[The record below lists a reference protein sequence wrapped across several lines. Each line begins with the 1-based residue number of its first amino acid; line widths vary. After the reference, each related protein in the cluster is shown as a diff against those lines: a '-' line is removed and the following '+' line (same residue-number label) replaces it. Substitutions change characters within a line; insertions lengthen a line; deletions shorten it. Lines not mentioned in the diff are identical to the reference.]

1 MRRALALFLF
11 STAIAAAALAVSLWA
26 LLHQGLSARRKPAAI
41 ESLVARRLRLATVP
55 AEARRASNPV
65 DFSSEA
71 LREARRHFAD
81 HCALCHGNDGSGD
94 TEIGRGLYPPPP
106 DLRRGPTQSLSDG
119 EIFYA
124 IHEGIAFTGMPA
136 WGEPSPAR
144 DLDSWRLV
152 HFIRHLPRIT
162 ADEIAEMEK
171 LNPKSPEERSEEEEA
186 RRFLEGRDTAVGQ
199 AKHLHR

>member
-1 MRRALALFLF
+1 MKRALALFSL

-26 LLHQGLSARRKPAAI
+26 LLRGGSSARRKPAAI
-41 ESLVARRLRLATVP
+41 EALLARRLRLATIP
-55 AEARRASNPV
+55 AAARRASNPV
-65 DFSSEA
+65 AYSAEA
-71 LREARRHFAD
+71 LREGARHFAD

-106 DLRRGPTQSLSDG
+106 DLRREPTQSLSDG
-119 EIFYA
+119 EIFHA

-136 WGEPSPAR
+136 WGEPDPSK

-162 ADEIAEMEK
+162 PDEIAEMEK
-171 LNPKSPEERSEEEEA
+171 LNPKGPAERAEEEEERS
-186 RRFLEGRDTAVGQ
+186 FLEGRDPAVGR
-199 AKHLHR
+199 HLHH

>member
-1 MRRALALFLF
+1 MKRALALFLF
-11 STAIAAAALAVSLWA
+11 STVIAATALGVSLGVV
-26 LLHQGLSARRKPAAI
+26 LRQGLSARREPAPI
-41 ESLVARRLRLATVP
+41 EALVARRLRLAAVP

-65 DFSSEA
+65 AFSPEA
-71 LREARRHFAD
+71 LRAARRHFAD

-94 TEIGRGLYPPPP
+94 TEIGRGLYPPSP
-106 DLRRGPTQSLSDG
+106 DLRREPTQSLSDG

-136 WGEPSPAR
+136 WGERDPAR

-171 LNPKSPEERSEEEEA
+171 LNPKGPAERSEEEEA
-186 RRFLEGRDTAVGQ
+186 RSFLEGRDIAVGQ
-199 AKHLHR
+199 AGHPHR